1 MTGGLLRCALRPS
14 ADEEP
19 HFGIAL
25 RVLFDRVVTTFP
37 IASGGIQLSATIDM
51 TLNELIE
58 EFEFLGDWEDRC
70 DFLIDLG
77 FDLPKLPADAKIE
90 ANRVHGCQS
99 NVWLV
104 ADLNEEASPPVIE
117 FIANSDAMIVN
128 GLIAVLMMIYN
139 GKSPD
144 EILNTDVE
152 KIFHQLELDRHLSSQ
167 RRNGLFGM
175 VTRLREIAREAQ
187 MH

>member
-1 MTGGLLRCALRPS
+1 MS
-14 ADEEP
+14 
-19 HFGIAL
+19 
-25 RVLFDRVVTTFP
+25 VT
-37 IASGGIQLSATIDM
+37 TIDM

-58 EFEFLGDWEDRC
+58 EFEFLGDWEERC

-77 FDLPKLPADAKIE
+77 FDLPKLPAVAKVE

-104 ADLNEEASPPVIE
+104 AELNELTSPPTIE
-117 FIANSDAMIVN
+117 FVANSDAMIVN

-139 GKSPD
+139 GKTPE
-144 EILNTDVE
+144 EILKTDVE
-152 KIFHQLELDRHLSSQ
+152 KIFRKLELDRHLSSQ

-175 VTRLREIAREAQ
+175 VNRLREIAVRAQ
-187 MH
+187 AKIDSAKNS

>member
-1 MTGGLLRCALRPS
+1 M
-14 ADEEP
+14 
-19 HFGIAL
+19 
-25 RVLFDRVVTTFP
+25 
-37 IASGGIQLSATIDM
+37 SATIDM

-77 FDLPKLPADAKIE
+77 FDLPKLPAEAKVE
-90 ANRVHGCQS
+90 SNRVHGCQS

-104 ADLNEEASPPVIE
+104 AELNEEVSPPVIE
-117 FIANSDAMIVN
+117 FVANSDAMIVN

-139 GKSPD
+139 GKTPE

-187 MH
+187 QR